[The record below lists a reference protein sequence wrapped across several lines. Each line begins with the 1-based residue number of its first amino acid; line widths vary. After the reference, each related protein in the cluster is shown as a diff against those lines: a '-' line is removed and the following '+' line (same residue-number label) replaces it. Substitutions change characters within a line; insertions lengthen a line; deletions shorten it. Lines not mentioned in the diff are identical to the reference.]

1 MTSLEWCNLNMLDLQ
16 RDNNEFLRHVSILC
30 WFFITAAA
38 SAGTF
43 LTEGEGVGITSQG
56 DERLQPRR
64 NAWCPSAFFT
74 LLRLSRYDLKHP
86 QVVLKLLQCTLLCV
100 VRLKVP

>member
-1 MTSLEWCNLNMLDLQ
+1 MLVFHHCRRVCRDLSDGGGRGSELQVKVTSGCSQEETLGVLQ
-16 RDNNEFLRHVSILC
+16 L
-30 WFFITAAA
+30 
-38 SAGTF
+38 
-43 LTEGEGVGITSQG
+43 
-56 DERLQPRR
+56 
-64 NAWCPSAFFT
+64 FFT

>member
-1 MTSLEWCNLNMLDLQ
+1 MNSSDMFQSYVGFSSPPPRLPGPF
-16 RDNNEFLRHVSILC
+16 RRR
-30 WFFITAAA
+30 
-38 SAGTF
+38 
-43 LTEGEGVGITSQG
+43 GEGVGITSQG